1 MDHQP
6 FNLEQ
11 AEQNGVDLQLSGHT
25 HNGQLWPLNHIVNKV
40 YELAWGYKRKTN
52 THYYV
57 SSGAGGWGPPVR
69 TGSRPEIIKINLHFK
84 E

>member
-1 MDHQP
+1 
-6 FNLEQ
+6 
-11 AEQNGVDLQLSGHT
+11 
-25 HNGQLWPLNHIVNKV
+25 
-40 YELAWGYKRKTN
+40 LAWGYKRKSD

-57 SSGAGGWGPPVR
+57 SCGVGGWGPPVR